1 MSKINVSK
9 IGVTI
14 ISRAN
19 DDMQLI
25 RKNIEV
31 KGAYE
36 SEYEKR
42 DLIREELK
50 GMGIDHDEHLCFN
63 CQNAEFDKCP
73 KIKDTIKRLLLD
85 DEAYDFI
92 EMGVQVYENKI
103 MKLLDSNED
112 EAILF
117 NVQKCKKYK
126 GYPNE

>member
-9 IGVTI
+9 IGITI

-19 DDMQLI
+19 EDMQLI

-42 DLIREELK
+42 DLIREKLRE
-50 GMGIDHDEHLCFN
+50 MRIDSDEHLCFN
-63 CQNAEFDKCP
+63 CQNADYDNCP
-73 KIKDTIKRLLLD
+73 KIRDNIKKLLLD

-103 MKLLDSNED
+103 MKLLDSSED